1 MSSLDPT
8 RRTELESAV
17 RDHRE
22 GRLRQAVAAYENLL
36 RQAPEDADLTQLLG
50 VALGQLGNHE
60 AGARFLAR
68 SLELEPDRPT
78 VLLNLA
84 HALRTL
90 GREEEALRCCD
101 RALVLDPSL
110 AGGYRTRG
118 AALAALGRRQDA
130 LANYGQAVRLAPAD
144 AGAHA
149 DLGVALDA
157 VGRTGD
163 ALVCFERA
171 IELNPSLAA
180 AHHNHAMLT
189 ARLGNHERAL
199 QSFDRALALQPHHA
213 ALHNNRANTLKELG
227 RLPEALRSY
236 TLALAIEPG
245 NMETLHNRA
254 VVYSLLGRHAEA
266 LRDYDELLA
275 RRGEHAPDL
284 IGRGA
289 ALVALHR
296 NAEALKPL
304 QRATEQLPHDAEAHV
319 QYGVALLRLKRYEE
333 ALASFDRALAIR
345 SDSPEVLNNRGVA
358 LVELD
363 QLEEALLTFQSAV
376 ALSAVSADAYTNL
389 GLVYRSL
396 SRYYEAMASFQQTLA
411 RKPAD
416 PAASF
421 ALAFVHLTVG
431 EFKEGWP
438 LYEARFQ
445 EPSLAVPTR
454 HFDVPRWDGRELL
467 PGKTLLVHAE
477 QGLGDAIHFCR
488 YLPLLA
494 SKGVNIVFEVTPSLK
509 ALMRSLPG
517 NVQVIGRGERI
528 PSVDYHCPLLSL
540 PLALGTD
547 LATIPADVPY
557 LKAEPERVARWA
569 ARLQAV
575 PGLRVGICWQ
585 GNPVVEQLI
594 WARGRSMP
602 LAELAPLAQISGVSL
617 VCLQKGP
624 GSEQL
629 QEVSFCDRVLD
640 LGSELDQGPDAFLD
654 TAAAMAS
661 LDLVISTDTSIAH
674 LAGALARP
682 TWIALPAAAEWRWLL
697 ERNDSPWYPTMRLF
711 RQRRRRNW
719 PSVVT
724 ALVAALR
731 PLAGSAGNRASS

>member
-1 MSSLDPT
+1 M
-8 RRTELESAV
+8 
-17 RDHRE
+17 
-22 GRLRQAVAAYENLL
+22 
-36 RQAPEDADLTQLLG
+36 
-50 VALGQLGNHE
+50 
-60 AGARFLAR
+60 LA
-68 SLELEPDRPT
+68 
-78 VLLNLA
+78 
-84 HALRTL
+84 
-90 GREEEALRCCD
+90 
-101 RALVLDPSL
+101 
-110 AGGYRTRG
+110 
-118 AALAALGRRQDA
+118 
-130 LANYGQAVRLAPAD
+130 
-144 AGAHA
+144 
-149 DLGVALDA
+149 
-157 VGRTGD
+157 
-163 ALVCFERA
+163 
-171 IELNPSLAA
+171 
-180 AHHNHAMLT
+180 

-213 ALHNNRANTLKELG
+213 EIHNNRGNSLKELG
-227 RLPEALRSY
+227 RLPEALQSY

-245 NMETLHNRA
+245 NVETLHNRA
-254 VVYSLLGRHAEA
+254 VAYSLLGRYAEA

-296 NAEALKPL
+296 NTEALTPL
-304 QRATEQLPHDAEAHV
+304 QRAVEQLPHDAEAHI

-345 SDSPEVLNNRGVA
+345 SDRPEVLNNRGAA

-363 QLEEALLTFQSAV
+363 RLEDALITFQSEV
-376 ALSAVSADAYTNL
+376 ALGGASADTYTNL

-396 SRYYEAMASFQQTLA
+396 GRYYEAMASFRQTLA

-421 ALAFVHLTVG
+421 GLAFVHLTVG
-431 EFKEGWP
+431 EFEKGWP

-445 EPSLAVPTR
+445 EPTLAVPTR
-454 HFDVPRWDGRELL
+454 DFDVPRWDGRQSL

-494 SKGVNIVFEVTPSLK
+494 SQGINIVFEVMPSLK

-517 NVQVIGRGERI
+517 TIQVIGRGEPI

-540 PLALGTD
+540 PLAWGTD
-547 LATIPADVPY
+547 LATIPAGVPY
-557 LKAEPERVARWA
+557 LEAEPQRVARWA

-575 PGLRVGICWQ
+575 SGLRVGISWQ
-585 GNPVVEQLI
+585 GNLVVEQLM

-602 LAELAPLAQISGVSL
+602 LAELAPLAQIPGVSL
-617 VCLQKGP
+617 VSLQKGP

-629 QEVSFCDRVLD
+629 RDVTFRDRVLD
-640 LGSELDQGPDAFLD
+640 LGSDLDHGPDAFLD
-654 TAAAMAS
+654 TAAVMAG

-682 TWIALPAAAEWRWLL
+682 TWIALPAVAEWRWLL
-697 ERNDSPWYPTMRLF
+697 ERSDSPWYPTMRLF

-719 PSVVT
+719 QSVVA
-724 ALVAALR
+724 ALVAALAS
-731 PLAGSAGNRASS
+731 LA